1 MSAIYDLIVIGAG
14 PGGYPAAWKAAS
26 LGKRVAVAECR
37 ELGGTCLN
45 RGCIPT
51 KTLLHTTGMFREVRE
66 GEALGLSARS
76 LSVDGERLKERKE
89 QVVTTLRNGIE
100 SQFKKSKIDVFYG
113 VATVISENQVQISMA
128 EGGEGKNREPVV
140 LEGRRILIASGSRPA
155 KIPVP
160 GIQLPGVVTSDELL
174 EQVDVECGH
183 LVIIGGGVIGM
194 EFAQIYS
201 DLGCRVTVL
210 EAADRILPSMD
221 KEIAQ
226 NLKMIAK
233 KRGVEI
239 HGGALVKEIRKTEQG
254 LVCVY
259 EEKGAAAEVEGD
271 KVLIAAGRKPNTE
284 GLFAE
289 SMEGRMC
296 LDRGYIP
303 VGEGYETRVRGIYAV
318 GDVIGGI
325 QLAHA
330 ATAEGIC
337 AVEDMFGIRHRF
349 DMKVVPG
356 CVYTDPEIAVVG
368 MTAEE
373 GKAAGME
380 TRVGKY
386 IMSVNGKSLLSAQ
399 ERGFIK
405 LVADQESGRLI
416 GAQLM
421 CARAT
426 DMIGELELA
435 ISKGMTAEDVASI
448 IMPHPT
454 FCEGVGEAAESM

>member
-1 MSAIYDLIVIGAG
+1 MSAVYDLIVIGAG

-51 KTLLHTTGMFREVRE
+51 KTLLHTTGIFREVRE
-66 GEALGLSARS
+66 GEKLGLSARGV
-76 LSVDGERLKERKE
+76 SVDGERLKERKE

-113 VATVISENQVQISMA
+113 VAKVVSENRVQISMT
-128 EGGEGKNREPVV
+128 EGGEGKDQEPVV
-140 LEGRRILIASGSRPA
+140 LEGSHILIASGSRPA

-160 GIQLPGVVTSDELL
+160 GIELPGVVTSDEML

-183 LVIIGGGVIGM
+183 LIIIGGGVIGM

-210 EAADRILPSMD
+210 EAAERILPSMD

-239 HGGALVKEIRKTEQG
+239 HGGALVKEIRKTGQG
-254 LVCVY
+254 LACVY
-259 EEKGAAAEVEGD
+259 EEKGEEAEIEGD
-271 KVLIAAGRKPNTE
+271 KILIAAGRKPNTE

-289 SMEGRMC
+289 SLEDRMC
-296 LDRGYIP
+296 LNHGYIP
-303 VGEGYETRVRGIYAV
+303 VGETYETRVRGIYAV

-330 ATAEGIC
+330 ATAEGMF
-337 AVEDMFGIRHRF
+337 AVEDMFGIGHRF

-373 GKAAGME
+373 GKAAGIE
-380 TRVGKY
+380 TKVGKY

-426 DMIGELELA
+426 DMVGELELA

>member
-1 MSAIYDLIVIGAG
+1 MSAVYDLIVIGAG

-76 LSVDGERLKERKE
+76 LSVDGARLKERKE

-100 SQFKKSKIDVFYG
+100 SQFKKNKIDVFYG

-128 EGGEGKNREPVV
+128 EGGEGKDRELVV
-140 LEGRRILIASGSRPA
+140 LEGSRMLIASGSRPA

-259 EEKGAAAEVEGD
+259 EEKDAEAEVEGD

-303 VGEGYETRVRGIYAV
+303 VGENYETRVRGIYAV

-373 GKAAGME
+373 GKAVGME